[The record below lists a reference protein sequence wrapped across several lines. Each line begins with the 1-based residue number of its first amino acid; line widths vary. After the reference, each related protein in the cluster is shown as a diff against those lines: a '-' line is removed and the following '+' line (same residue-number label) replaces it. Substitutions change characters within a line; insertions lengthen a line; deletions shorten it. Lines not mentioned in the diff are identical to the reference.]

1 MARTNMTDTSL
12 GVITDFETVPQ
23 VELKAKLIDHD
34 AALDGVATDWGVDP
48 ASSTG
53 FIEKTI
59 PLNIPDVATT
69 TYTFNNAEKIEIIDV
84 SVIKSGAGAANT
96 IQVTDFANN
105 VISNAIAADTDKTV
119 TRAGTLDPA
128 FRTIAAAAKFKV
140 IATRAAGSML
150 AKVYITALCRP

>member
-1 MARTNMTDTSL
+1 MTRTNMTDTSL
-12 GVITDFETVPQ
+12 GVITDFENAPQ

-34 AALDGVATDWGVDP
+34 TALDGAATDWAVDP
-48 ASSTG
+48 ASSVG
-53 FIEKTI
+53 YIEKTI
-59 PLNIPDVATT
+59 PINIPDVATT

-84 SVIKSGAGAANT
+84 TVIKSGAGAGNT

-105 VISNAIAADTDKTV
+105 VISDAIAAAVDKTI

-140 IATRAAGSML
+140 IATKAAGSML
-150 AKVYITALCRP
+150 AKMFITALCRP